1 MAEPPERVFTV
12 RMHFADPDG
21 TAPGKRLFDVV
32 IQGKPA
38 LENFDISKEAGG
50 TGSPVVM
57 DFKGVRAR
65 AALTI
70 ELRPRTAEVTD
81 ATAPVICGL
90 EISAEE

>member
-1 MAEPPERVFTV
+1 
-12 RMHFADPDG
+12 MHFADPDG
-21 TAPGKRLFDVV
+21 AAPGKRLFDVLL
-32 IQGKPA
+32 QGKPV

-50 TGSPVVM
+50 TGSPVIK
-57 DFKGVRAR
+57 DFKGVKAK

-90 EISAEE
+90 ELSAEE